1 MDPRRHVVNSW
12 REGGKGGRTE
22 ETYEKK
28 TRFSTAFYLNVVAR
42 DAACIC
48 TCIVERVERV
58 AILMQTG
65 NALVISGDLADDS
78 L

>member
-1 MDPRRHVVNSW
+1 MEGR
-12 REGGKGGRTE
+12 REGREDRGNVR
-22 ETYEKK
+22 EK
-28 TRFSTAFYLNVVAR
+28 RVFQPRYLNVVAR

-58 AILMQTG
+58 AFQMQTG
-65 NALVISGDLADDS
+65 NVLVISGDLADDS

>member
-22 ETYEKK
+22 ETYDIC
-28 TRFSTAFYLNVVAR
+28 RNVRTIICSVAR
-42 DAACIC
+42 DAACILH
-48 TCIVERVERV
+48 VLRVGTD
-58 AILMQTG
+58 MQKD
-65 NALVISGDLADDS
+65 NVLVISGDLADDS

>member
-22 ETYEKK
+22 ETSRK

-65 NALVISGDLADDS
+65 NVLVISGDLADDS

>member
-22 ETYEKK
+22 ETYQKN
-28 TRFSTAFYLNVVAR
+28 AFLWLGMLPASS
-42 DAACIC
+42 
-48 TCIVERVERV
+48 RVQVQRV

-65 NALVISGDLADDS
+65 NVLVISGDLADDS